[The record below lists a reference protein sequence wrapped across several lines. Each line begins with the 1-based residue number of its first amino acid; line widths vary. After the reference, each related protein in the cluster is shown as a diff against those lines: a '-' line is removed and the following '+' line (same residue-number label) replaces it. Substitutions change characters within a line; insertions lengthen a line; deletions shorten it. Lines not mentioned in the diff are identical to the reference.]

1 MAERLPTPTVE
12 NETDI
17 PATGAEKADQ
27 LIDAGVERATTVA
40 TVRSEVSV
48 VLTEVQGDEE
58 ATARV
63 EEYRETLATVS
74 AGHEHVELQEMQGG
88 LQGLNQ
94 VGTHHS
100 RANQDLFT
108 ANNLIEDRE
117 NVDEVLDHE
126 DDEAT
131 GHAGQEPGKAGLVMR
146 DGEPLAGTELYEGEN
161 EAQQGKDKRG
171 SASVA
176 REGQPKETY
185 GSGQQKAAPHLES
198 LEKYLRDG
206 ADRLVTQAEIL
217 RGKSREEIVVVLQ
230 KSGMYRQEEI
240 GQVVQMAA

>member
-1 MAERLPTPTVE
+1 MAENLPRPTAE

-63 EEYRETLATVS
+63 EKYKHTLETVA
-74 AGHEHVELQEMQGG
+74 AGHEHVQLENMQGG

-94 VGTHHS
+94 VGTHNS
-100 RANQDLFT
+100 KANEKLFT
-108 ANNLIEDRE
+108 AEQLIEDTKT
-117 NVDEVLDHE
+117 VDEVLDHE

-131 GHAGQEPGKAGLVMR
+131 GHAGQEPGKAGLVME
-146 DGEPLAGTELYEGEN
+146 DGDPLEGVELYEGEN
-161 EAQQGKDKRG
+161 EGQQGKDKRG
-171 SASVA
+171 SAGAA
-176 REGQPKETY
+176 RAGQPQETY

-206 ADRLVTQAEIL
+206 ADRLETQAEIL

-230 KSGMYRQEEI
+230 KSGMYNRQEI